1 MLSKIQKKL
10 ELQIQLN
17 NKWKKETITIT
28 DTFEKLISNLKKEL
42 QKLRKNNDE
51 LTLKL
56 QKAENKIKEYKI
68 FMELISKDVNTITK
82 TIGQNTNEIR

>member
-1 MLSKIQKKL
+1 M
-10 ELQIQLN
+10 N

>member
-17 NKWKKETITIT
+17 NKWKRETITIT